1 MSSFRTDEAIVI
13 ARRESEELRELVS
26 EELRELVSEVQEENP
41 HVNIF

>member
-26 EELRELVSEVQEENP
+26 EVQEENP
-41 HVNIF
+41 DVNIF